1 MQGGGFEHMNYLRNI
16 PRWGTALLL
25 IVCGICIGILLSLA
39 LLCGNE
45 TTVISTLDSDYEVI
59 VSKLLGYEELMV
71 VKKL

>member
-1 MQGGGFEHMNYLRNI
+1 MQGGGFEYMNYLKNK

-25 IVCGICIGILLSLA
+25 IVCGICIGILLSLT

-59 VSKLLGYEELMV
+59 VNNFLGYEQLMV
-71 VKKL
+71 IKRL

>member
-1 MQGGGFEHMNYLRNI
+1 MQGAGFEYMNYLRNI

-59 VSKLLGYEELMV
+59 VNNFLGYEQLMV
-71 VKKL
+71 IKQL